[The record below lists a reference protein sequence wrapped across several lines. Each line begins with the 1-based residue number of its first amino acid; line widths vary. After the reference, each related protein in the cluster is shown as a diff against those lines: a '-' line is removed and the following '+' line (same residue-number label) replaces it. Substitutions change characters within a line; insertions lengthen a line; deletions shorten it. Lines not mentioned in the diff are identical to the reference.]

1 MGTSCVPPVA
11 RHPSG
16 VVTDQPPLPGPWAA
30 LPAEPS
36 QLVRAESMTH
46 PARVSE
52 SVGVTWVSSLTPVP
66 GSIDEVESAECG
78 CPKYPAGLNQVYLS
92 LWCGTP

>member
-52 SVGVTWVSSLTPVP
+52 SVGRTISNHSFSVHAPQAHWL
-66 GSIDEVESAECG
+66 
-78 CPKYPAGLNQVYLS
+78 LS
-92 LWCGTP
+92 DA